1 MRNGYN
7 MGTKKA
13 GPIGTNNAKRE
24 LKMSLI
30 KNLGHVGIICDDF
43 LKMRDFYTRVLGLT
57 VTDESPERGSCF
69 LSADP
74 ENEHHE
80 LNLGQARGPE
90 HPDGARPATQ
100 NVGQISYIVPHM
112 AALRELN
119 ERFKV
124 EGTEI
129 LRTVTHG
136 ISVSIYFHDPEDNV
150 GEVYFKTGYVV
161 KQGFGRPIDLDT
173 QTDEEIL
180 AYSQSFEKTEG
191 PFQGAKLPV
200 G

>member
-1 MRNGYN
+1 MV
-7 MGTKKA
+7 T
-13 GPIGTNNAKRE
+13 
-24 LKMSLI
+24 
-30 KNLGHVGIICDDF
+30 NLGHVGVICDDF
-43 LKMRDFYTRVLGLT
+43 LKMRDFYTRVIGLT
-57 VTDESPERGSCF
+57 VTDEDPDRGSCF

-74 ENEHHE
+74 KNEHHE
-80 LNLGQARGPE
+80 LNLGQSRGPD
-90 HPDGARPATQ
+90 HPDGARPRTQ
-100 NVGQISYIVPHM
+100 NVGQISYIVKDM

-119 ERFKV
+119 RRFKA

-150 GEVYFKTGYVV
+150 CEVYMKTGYVV

-180 AYSQSFEKTEG
+180 SFSKSFEASEG

-200 G
+200 GSVN

>member
-1 MRNGYN
+1 
-7 MGTKKA
+7 
-13 GPIGTNNAKRE
+13 
-24 LKMSLI
+24 MSLI

-161 KQGFGRPIDLDT
+161 KQGFGRPIDLNT

>member
-1 MRNGYN
+1 
-7 MGTKKA
+7 
-13 GPIGTNNAKRE
+13 
-24 LKMSLI
+24 MSLV

-43 LKMRDFYTRVLGLT
+43 LKMRDFYTRVIGLT
-57 VTDESPERGSCF
+57 VTDEDPDRGSCF

-100 NVGQISYIVPHM
+100 NVGQISYIVPDM

-119 ERFKV
+119 RRFRD
-124 EGTEI
+124 EETEI

-136 ISVSIYFHDPEDNV
+136 ISVSIYFHDPENNV
-150 GEVYFKTGYVV
+150 GEVYFKTGYKV
-161 KQGFGRPIDLDT
+161 KQGFSRPINLET
-173 QTDEEIL
+173 QTDEDIL
-180 AYSQSFEKTEG
+180 DFSRSFEEIEG
-191 PFQGAKLPV
+191 PSKAQNSP
-200 G
+200 

>member
-1 MRNGYN
+1 MLALHQSVQVHRSVPQGREVANGLV
-7 MGTKKA
+7 GS
-13 GPIGTNNAKRE
+13 RE
-24 LKMSLI
+24 LQIATVMVVVEQQLA
-30 KNLGHVGIICDDF
+30 LTLHV
-43 LKMRDFYTRVLGLT
+43 V
-57 VTDESPERGSCF
+57 P
-69 LSADP
+69 
-74 ENEHHE
+74 HE
-80 LNLGQARGPE
+80 LNLGQARGPD

-100 NVGQISYIVPHM
+100 NVGQISYIVPDM
-112 AALRELN
+112 AALREFN
-119 ERFKV
+119 KRFKA

-150 GEVYFKTGYVV
+150 GEVYFKTGYIV

-180 AYSQSFEKTEG
+180 AYSKSFEKTEG